1 MEVILEYCE
10 GAFDQRERVKGGV
23 SWQVEDVALTW
34 QQYPPPGGKEV
45 LESVDKLASQI
56 PR

>member
-1 MEVILEYCE
+1 MEVILEYCK
-10 GAFDQRERVKGGV
+10 GAFGQRERVKVGV

-34 QQYPPPGGKEV
+34 RQYPPPGGKEV
-45 LESVDKLASQI
+45 FESVNKLASQI